1 MQAWRKSSIPV
12 GNRWLPHP
20 LMSLVLIVVW
30 MLLVNTVTF
39 GHLFLGT
46 LLGIAIPW
54 FTNRFWPERPK
65 IANPLLLFRF
75 FFITFVTDVIVANIT
90 VVRLFFLPDI
100 SKLRPG
106 FIEVPLDT
114 QDPMVITI
122 LASVISLT
130 PGTVSAEVSEDRQTL
145 IVHGLDVSDETL
157 AVQTIKTRYEA
168 PLKEIF
174 SC

>member
-1 MQAWRKSSIPV
+1 MPGYRKSPIP

-20 LMSLVLIVVW
+20 LMTLVLVIIW
-30 MLLVNTVTF
+30 LFLVNTITF
-39 GHLFLGT
+39 GHLLLGT

-65 IANPLLLFRF
+65 IAKPFLLFRF
-75 FFITFVTDVIVANIT
+75 FFITFMTDVIVANIT
-90 VVRLFFLPDI
+90 VVRLFLQPDI
-100 SKLRPG
+100 SRLRPR
-106 FIEVPLDT
+106 FIEIPLDT

-130 PGTVSAEVSEDRQTL
+130 PGTVSAEVTENRQFL
-145 IVHGLDVSDETL
+145 IVHCLDVADEAA

>member
-1 MQAWRKSSIPV
+1 MPEYRKSQLRR
-12 GNRWLPHP
+12 NRWLPHP
-20 LMSLVLIVVW
+20 LMTMVLIIIW
-30 MLLVNTVTF
+30 FLLVNTITF
-39 GHLFLGT
+39 GHLLLGT
-46 LLGIAIPW
+46 LLGITIPW

-65 IANPLLLFRF
+65 IAKPVLLFRF
-75 FFITFVTDVIVANIT
+75 FFITFATDVIVANIT
-90 VVRLFFLPDI
+90 VVRLFLLPDI
-100 SKLRPG
+100 SRLRPR
-106 FIEVPLDT
+106 FIEIPLDT

-145 IVHGLDVSDETL
+145 IVHGLDVPDEKT

>member
-1 MQAWRKSSIPV
+1 MLKYRKSPIP

-20 LMSLVLIVVW
+20 LLSLVLIVAW
-30 MLLVNTVTF
+30 LFLVNTITF

-54 FTNRFWPERPK
+54 FTTGSGRNGRQLQTSPAVPVFLHHLCHRCDCRQPHGGAP
-65 IANPLLLFRF
+65 
-75 FFITFVTDVIVANIT
+75 V
-90 VVRLFFLPDI
+90 FLPDI
-100 SKLRPG
+100 SRLRPR
-106 FIEVPLDT
+106 FIEIPLDT
-114 QDPMVITI
+114 KDSMVITI

-145 IVHGLDVSDETL
+145 IVHGLDVADEAL

>member
-1 MQAWRKSSIPV
+1 MPEYRKSLFLK
-12 GNRWLPHP
+12 NRWLPHP
-20 LMSLVLIVVW
+20 LMTLVLVIIW
-30 MLLVNTVTF
+30 LFLVNTITF
-39 GHLFLGT
+39 GHLLLGT

-65 IANPLLLFRF
+65 IAKPFLLFRF

-90 VVRLFFLPDI
+90 VVRLFLLPDI
-100 SKLRPG
+100 SRLRPR
-106 FIEVPLDT
+106 FIEIPLDT

-130 PGTVSAEVSEDRQTL
+130 PGTVSSEVSEDRQTL
-145 IVHGLDVSDETL
+145 IVHGLDVADEKT

>member
-1 MQAWRKSSIPV
+1 MMHNHKKSFLSAQ
-12 GNRWLPHP
+12 RCLPHP
-20 LMSLVLIVVW
+20 LMTLMLIIVW
-30 MLLVNTVTF
+30 LLLVNAISF
-39 GHLFLGT
+39 GHIM
-46 LLGIAIPW
+46 LGILFGVAIPW
-54 FTNRFWPERPK
+54 FTNRFWPERPR
-65 IANPLLLFRF
+65 IAKPFLLFRF

-90 VVRLFFLPDI
+90 VVRLFLLPDI
-100 SKLRPG
+100 SRLRPR
-106 FIEVPLDT
+106 FIEIPLDT

-130 PGTVSAEVSEDRQTL
+130 PGTVSAEVSADRQTL
-145 IVHGLDVSDETL
+145 IVHGLDVADEKR

>member
-1 MQAWRKSSIPV
+1 MPRVNKSSV
-12 GNRWLPHP
+12 ARTRWLPHP
-20 LMSLVLIVVW
+20 LMTLVLVLVW
-30 MLLVNTVTF
+30 LFLVNTVTF

-65 IANPLLLFRF
+65 IAKPFLLFRF

-90 VVRLFFLPDI
+90 VVRLFLQPDI
-100 SKLRPG
+100 SRLRPR
-106 FIEVPLDT
+106 FIDVPLDT

-130 PGTVSAEVSEDRQTL
+130 PGTVSAEISEDRQTL
-145 IVHGLDVSDETL
+145 IVHGLDVADETL

>member
-1 MQAWRKSSIPV
+1 MPRYRKPPV
-12 GNRWLPHP
+12 PGNRWLPHP
-20 LMSLVLIVVW
+20 LLSLVLIVVW
-30 MLLVNTVTF
+30 LFLVNTITL

-65 IANPLLLFRF
+65 IAKPLLLLRF

-90 VVRLFFLPDI
+90 VVRLFLLPDI
-100 SKLRPG
+100 SRLRPR
-106 FIEVPLDT
+106 FIEIPLNT

-130 PGTVSAEVSEDRQTL
+130 PGTVSAEVGEDRQTL
-145 IVHGLDVSDETL
+145 IVHGLDVADEAL
-157 AVQTIKTRYEA
+157 AVQSIKTRYEA

>member
-1 MQAWRKSSIPV
+1 MPKYRKSPV
-12 GNRWLPHP
+12 PGNRWLPHP
-20 LMSLVLIVVW
+20 LLSLVLIVVW
-30 MLLVNTVTF
+30 LFLVNTITF

-65 IANPLLLFRF
+65 IAKPFLLFRF
-75 FFITFVTDVIVANIT
+75 FFLTFVADVIVANIT
-90 VVRLFFLPDI
+90 VVRLFLLPDI
-100 SKLRPG
+100 SRLRPR
-106 FIEVPLDT
+106 FIEIPLDT

-130 PGTVSAEVSEDRQTL
+130 PGTVSAEVSEDQKTL
-145 IVHGLDVSDETL
+145 IVHGLDVADETL

>member
-1 MQAWRKSSIPV
+1 MPAYRKSPIP

-20 LMSLVLIVVW
+20 LMTLVLVIIW
-30 MLLVNTVTF
+30 LFLVNTVTF
-39 GHLFLGT
+39 GHLLLGS

-65 IANPLLLFRF
+65 IARPFLLFRF
-75 FFITFVTDVIVANIT
+75 FCITFITDVIVANIT
-90 VVRLFFLPDI
+90 VVRLFLQPDI
-100 SKLRPG
+100 SRLRPR
-106 FIEVPLDT
+106 FLKIPLDT

-130 PGTVSAEVSEDRQTL
+130 PGTVSAEVSKDRQIL
-145 IVHGLDVSDETL
+145 IVHGLDVADEKT
-157 AVQTIKTRYEA
+157 AVHTIKTRYEA

>member
-1 MQAWRKSSIPV
+1 MPAYRKSPIP

-20 LMSLVLIVVW
+20 LMTLVLVIIW
-30 MLLVNTVTF
+30 LFLVNTVTF
-39 GHLFLGT
+39 GHLLLGT

-65 IANPLLLFRF
+65 IARPFLLFRF

-90 VVRLFFLPDI
+90 VVRLFLQPDI
-100 SKLRPG
+100 SRLRPR
-106 FIEVPLDT
+106 FLEIPLDT

-130 PGTVSAEVSEDRQTL
+130 PGTVSAEVSKDRQIL
-145 IVHGLDVSDETL
+145 IVHGLDVANEKT
-157 AVQTIKTRYEA
+157 AVHTIKTRYEA

>member
-1 MQAWRKSSIPV
+1 MLKYRKSPV
-12 GNRWLPHP
+12 PGNRWLPHP
-20 LMSLVLIVVW
+20 LLSLVLIIAW
-30 MLLVNTVTF
+30 LFLVNTVTF

-54 FTNRFWPERPK
+54 FTNRFWPERPTITK
-65 IANPLLLFRF
+65 PLLLFRF
-75 FFITFVTDVIVANIT
+75 FFITFVTDVIVANLT

-100 SKLRPG
+100 SRLRPR
-106 FIEVPLDT
+106 FIEIPLDT
-114 QDPMVITI
+114 KDPMVITI

-145 IVHGLDVSDETL
+145 IVHGLDVADETL

>member
-1 MQAWRKSSIPV
+1 MPKYRRSPV
-12 GNRWLPHP
+12 PGNRWLPHP
-20 LMSLVLIVVW
+20 LLSLVLIVVW
-30 MLLVNTVTF
+30 LFLVNTITF

-65 IANPLLLFRF
+65 IAKPFLLFRF
-75 FFITFVTDVIVANIT
+75 FFLTFVTDVIVANIT
-90 VVRLFFLPDI
+90 VVRLFLLPDI
-100 SKLRPG
+100 SRLRPR
-106 FIEVPLDT
+106 FIEIPLDT

-130 PGTVSAEVSEDRQTL
+130 PGTVSAEVSEDQKTL
-145 IVHGLDVSDETL
+145 IVHGLDVADETL

>member
-1 MQAWRKSSIPV
+1 MPAYQKSPIP

-20 LMSLVLIVVW
+20 LMTLVLVIIW
-30 MLLVNTVTF
+30 LFLVNTITF
-39 GHLFLGT
+39 GHLLLGT

-65 IANPLLLFRF
+65 IAKPFLLFRF

-90 VVRLFFLPDI
+90 VVRLFLLPDI
-100 SKLRPG
+100 SRLRPR
-106 FIEVPLDT
+106 FIEIPLDT

-145 IVHGLDVSDETL
+145 IVHGLDVADEAL
-157 AVQTIKTRYEA
+157 AAQTIKTRYEA

>member
-1 MQAWRKSSIPV
+1 MPGHKRSFIT

-20 LMSLVLIVVW
+20 LLTLVLIIIW
-30 MLLVNTVTF
+30 FFLVNTVTF
-39 GHLFLGT
+39 GHFLLGT

-54 FTNRFWPERPK
+54 FTNRFWPERPM
-65 IANPLLLFRF
+65 IAKPFLLFRF

-90 VVRLFFLPDI
+90 VVRLFLQPDI
-100 SKLRPG
+100 SRLRPR
-106 FIEVPLDT
+106 FIEIPLDT
-114 QDPMVITI
+114 QDLMVITI

-130 PGTVSAEVSEDRQTL
+130 PGTVSAEVSADRQTL
-145 IVHGLDVSDETL
+145 IVHGLDVADEKR

>member
-1 MQAWRKSSIPV
+1 MMLHYRKSNVS

-20 LMSLVLIVVW
+20 LMSLVLVIVW
-30 MLLVNTVTF
+30 LFLVNTITF
-39 GHLFLGT
+39 GHLLLGT

-54 FTNRFWPERPK
+54 FTNRFWPERPR
-65 IANPLLLFRF
+65 IAKPLLLFRF

-100 SKLRPG
+100 SRLRPR
-106 FIEVPLDT
+106 FIEIPLDT
-114 QDPMVITI
+114 RDPMVITI

-130 PGTVSAEVSEDRQTL
+130 PGTVSAEVTENRHAL
-145 IVHGLDVSDETL
+145 IVHGLDIGDEAL

>member
-1 MQAWRKSSIPV
+1 MPTYRKSPV
-12 GNRWLPHP
+12 PGNRWLPHP

-30 MLLVNTVTF
+30 LFLVNTVTF
-39 GHLFLGT
+39 AHLFLGT
-46 LLGIAIPW
+46 LLSIAIPW

-65 IANPLLLFRF
+65 VAKPFLLFRF
-75 FFITFVTDVIVANIT
+75 FFITFVTDVIVANLT
-90 VVRLFFLPDI
+90 VVRLFLLPDI
-100 SKLRPG
+100 SRLRPR
-106 FIEVPLDT
+106 FIEIPLDT
-114 QDPMVITI
+114 EDPMVITI

-130 PGTVSAEVSEDRQTL
+130 PGTVSAEVSDDRQTL
-145 IVHGLDVSDETL
+145 IVHGLDVADEIL

>member
-1 MQAWRKSSIPV
+1 MSKYRKSPV
-12 GNRWLPHP
+12 PGNRWLPHP
-20 LMSLVLIVVW
+20 LLSLVLIGVW
-30 MLLVNTVTF
+30 LFLVNTVTF
-39 GHLFLGT
+39 AHLFLGT

-65 IANPLLLFRF
+65 IAKPFLLFRF

-90 VVRLFFLPDI
+90 VVRLFFLPDV
-100 SKLRPG
+100 SRLRPR
-106 FIEVPLDT
+106 FIEIPLDT
-114 QDPMVITI
+114 QDPLVITI

-130 PGTVSAEVSEDRQTL
+130 PGTVSAEVSPDRQTL
-145 IVHGLDVSDETL
+145 IVHGLDVADEKT
-157 AVQTIKTRYEA
+157 AVHTIKTRYEA

>member
-1 MQAWRKSSIPV
+1 MPEHRGSSIPK
-12 GNRWLPHP
+12 NRWLPHP
-20 LMSLVLIVVW
+20 LMTLLLIIIW
-30 MLLVNTVTF
+30 FLLVNTVTF
-39 GHLFLGT
+39 GHFLLGT
-46 LLGIAIPW
+46 LLGLAIPW

-65 IANPLLLFRF
+65 IVKPFLLFRF
-75 FFITFVTDVIVANIT
+75 FFITFLTDVIVANIT
-90 VVRLFFLPDI
+90 VVRLFLWPDI
-100 SKLRPG
+100 SRLRPR
-106 FIEVPLDT
+106 FIEIPLDT

-130 PGTVSAEVSEDRQTL
+130 PGTVSAKVSADRRIL
-145 IVHGLDVSDETL
+145 IVHCLDVADETL

>member
-1 MQAWRKSSIPV
+1 MPGFNKSPV
-12 GNRWLPHP
+12 ARTRWLPHP
-20 LMSLVLIVVW
+20 LMTLVLIVVW
-30 MLLVNTVTF
+30 LFLVNTITF

-65 IANPLLLFRF
+65 IAKPLLLFRF

-90 VVRLFFLPDI
+90 VVRLFLQPDI
-100 SKLRPG
+100 SRLRPR

-145 IVHGLDVSDETL
+145 IVHGLDVADEAL

>member
-1 MQAWRKSSIPV
+1 MPEYRKSPIP

-20 LMSLVLIVVW
+20 LMTLVLVIIW
-30 MLLVNTVTF
+30 LFLVNTVTF
-39 GHLFLGT
+39 GHLLLGT

-65 IANPLLLFRF
+65 IAKPFLLFRF

-90 VVRLFFLPDI
+90 VVRLFLLPDI
-100 SKLRPG
+100 SRLRPR
-106 FIEVPLDT
+106 FIEIPLDT

-145 IVHGLDVSDETL
+145 IVHGLDVADETV

>member
-1 MQAWRKSSIPV
+1 MQKYRHSPV
-12 GNRWLPHP
+12 PDNQWFPHP
-20 LMSLVLIVVW
+20 LLSLVLMIVW
-30 MLLVNTVTF
+30 LLLVNTVTF
-39 GHLFLGT
+39 GHLFLGM
-46 LLGIAIPW
+46 LLGIVIPW

-65 IANPLLLFRF
+65 IAKPLLLFRF
-75 FFITFVTDVIVANIT
+75 FFITFVADVIAANLT

-100 SKLRPG
+100 SRLQPR
-106 FIEVPLDT
+106 FIEIPLDT
-114 QDPMVITI
+114 RDPMVITI

-145 IVHGLDVSDETL
+145 IVHGLDVADAAL

>member
-1 MQAWRKSSIPV
+1 MPAYRKSPIP

-20 LMSLVLIVVW
+20 LMTLVLVIIW
-30 MLLVNTVTF
+30 LFLVNTVTF
-39 GHLFLGT
+39 GHLLLGT

-65 IANPLLLFRF
+65 IARPFLLFRF

-90 VVRLFFLPDI
+90 VVRLFLQPDI
-100 SKLRPG
+100 SRLRPR
-106 FIEVPLDT
+106 FLEIPLDT

-130 PGTVSAEVSEDRQTL
+130 PGTVSAEVSDDRQTL
-145 IVHGLDVSDETL
+145 IVHGLDVADETL